1 MRFCPFFDRFFP
13 SNCRPKWFN
22 TMPPRSDDHSNN
34 LWVFGY
40 GSLCW
45 KPGFE
50 FRDSVVGHIRGFSR
64 KFWQGNTTHRGTPE
78 QVSWLISRN
87 FSKNSENVKAC
98 MIFFWRN
105 YDHTMTSWNTAD
117 FCRKLN
123 FLFSCYFSAWTCS
136 YTCWRQRG

>member
-1 MRFCPFFDRFFP
+1 
-13 SNCRPKWFN
+13 
-22 TMPPRSDDHSNN
+22 MPPRSEDHSNN

-78 QVSWLISRN
+78 QVRVSWISRN
-87 FSKNSENVKAC
+87 FLKNSENVRAAC
-98 MIFFWRN
+98 MIFFS
-105 YDHTMTSWNTAD
+105 DEIVIM
-117 FCRKLN
+117 L
-123 FLFSCYFSAWTCS
+123 
-136 YTCWRQRG
+136 

>member
-1 MRFCPFFDRFFP
+1 
-13 SNCRPKWFN
+13 
-22 TMPPRSDDHSNN
+22 MPPRSEDHSNN

-78 QVSWLISRN
+78 QVSTYSVEIL
-87 FSKNSENVKAC
+87 V
-98 MIFFWRN
+98 FFC
-105 YDHTMTSWNTAD
+105 HSD
-117 FCRKLN
+117 F
-123 FLFSCYFSAWTCS
+123 T
-136 YTCWRQRG
+136 

>member
-1 MRFCPFFDRFFP
+1 
-13 SNCRPKWFN
+13 
-22 TMPPRSDDHSNN
+22 MPPRSEDHSNN

-78 QVSWLISRN
+78 QVSTVWK
-87 FSKNSENVKAC
+87 FQ
-98 MIFFWRN
+98 
-105 YDHTMTSWNTAD
+105 
-117 FCRKLN
+117 
-123 FLFSCYFSAWTCS
+123 YFSANEIYVKS
-136 YTCWRQRG
+136 ILVILESQKLLFLHI